1 MKKIVYL
8 RFYLL
13 SIAWMIYGCSSV
25 TPSDD
30 PEEEQGMTNTA
41 TVEISDYTQK
51 NGELT
56 VLMDNSITSY
66 FIYRGEPMGFE
77 YDMLSWF
84 AKDNGLKLNVMIIGR
99 VENILDSLL
108 AGKGDIV
115 AANLTISKDR
125 LERVSF
131 TKPLFRTKQ
140 ILVQRLP
147 DNFRK
152 LTYEQA
158 RKRLVRD
165 RLDLDG
171 KTVTVRRNT
180 SYELTLKNLILET
193 GINVIIDYAPADA
206 VTEELIEMVSNKTID
221 YTISDQNKAIIFS
234 SLYDNIDIETP
245 MSLSQPIAWAV
256 NKQSTK
262 LLTALDQ
269 WIGQKKGTKEY
280 NMIRN
285 KYFEPKRRDKKRIT
299 KRVKEAKDG
308 KLSPYD
314 NLIKKYA
321 GDVGWDWRLLAALI
335 YQESKFDPETS
346 SWRGAVGLM
355 QLMPKT
361 AQSYGVQPREL
372 REPEK
377 NIQAGVKHL
386 ARLKQQWEEKLQD
399 SLEVIKFTLGSYNVG
414 GGHVR
419 DAVRLAEK
427 YGLDPNKW
435 DDNVAQMLINKSKP
449 KYYNDPVVK
458 HGYCRGREPV
468 NYVSSI
474 FEHYELY
481 KSAMQKEPP
490 S

>member
-1 MKKIVYL
+1 MKKIAYL
-8 RFYLL
+8 NIFLL
-13 SIAWMIYGCSSV
+13 IFSLMIYGCTTV
-25 TPSDD
+25 NPSDD
-30 PEEEQGMTNTA
+30 PENDTKGPQTT
-41 TVEISDYTQK
+41 TVEISEYTQK
-51 NGELT
+51 DGVLT
-56 VLMDNSITSY
+56 VLMDNSVTSY

-84 AKDNGLKLNVMIIGR
+84 AKDNDLKLNIMIIGR

-125 LERVSF
+125 MKRVSF

-158 RKRLVRD
+158 RKGLVRD

-180 SYELTLKNLILET
+180 SYEFTLKNLILET
-193 GINVIIDYAPADA
+193 GTNVIIDYAPAET

-234 SLYDNIDIETP
+234 SIYDNIDIETP

-262 LLTALDQ
+262 LLTTLDQ
-269 WIGQKKGTKEY
+269 WIEQKMGTKEY

-285 KYFEPKRRDKKRIT
+285 KYFEPKTRRSSRIT

-314 NLIKKYA
+314 DLIKKYA

-335 YQESKFDPETS
+335 YQESRFDPETT

-361 AQSYGVQPREL
+361 AQVYGVKPNEL
-372 REPEK
+372 RHPEK

-386 ARLKQQWEEKLQD
+386 AKLRKQWEAKLSD
-399 SLEVIKFTLGSYNVG
+399 SLEIIKFTLGSYNVG

-427 YGLDPNKW
+427 YGLDPDKW

-474 FEHYELY
+474 FEYYELY
-481 KSAMQKEPP
+481 KSALQKAPP